1 MKAIISELWNTGI
14 EIITSEDEFEGISSF
29 SELKKFENVLVGD
42 RDKTVPSYIPRE
54 ILIDNLLVY
63 GSFQNFNHPTGMGKV
78 RVFSIEY
85 YA

>member
-14 EIITSEDEFEGISSF
+14 EIITTEDEFEGISSF

-42 RDKTVPSYIPRE
+42 KDKSMPSYMPRE
-54 ILIDNLLVY
+54 VLIDDIIVY
-63 GSFQNFNHPTGMGKV
+63 GSFQNYKHPHGGRL
-78 RVFSIEY
+78 RVFVIEY